1 MRGEFSRVFTQPFQ
15 RVNEVDAFGWRQDFD
30 QFFHVL
36 SVHAEDRGDEVAAFR
51 RQVDDPDSAIGSALV
66 PGYQAFFVKAIHGG
80 ADRTRGEK
88 DLRTDR
94 IHR

>member
-1 MRGEFSRVFTQPFQ
+1 MRGEFRCVFTQPFQ
-15 RVNEVDAFGWRQDFD
+15 RVNELDPFGWREDFG

-36 SVHAEDRGDEVAAFR
+36 SVHAEHLADEIAAFR
-51 RQVDDPDSAIGSALV
+51 SQVDYPNSAIGSALG
-66 PGYQAFFVKAIHGG
+66 PGYQALFVKAINGG

>member
-1 MRGEFSRVFTQPFQ
+1 MRGEFRRVFTQLFQ
-15 RVNEVDAFGWRQDFD
+15 GVNELDAFGWREDFD

-51 RQVDDPDSAIGSALV
+51 RQVDYPNSAIGSTLG
-66 PGYQAFFVKAIHGG
+66 PGYQALFVKAVDGG
-80 ADRTRGEK
+80 TDRTRGEK

-94 IHR
+94 IHG

>member
-1 MRGEFSRVFTQPFQ
+1 MFTQLFQ
-15 RVNEVDAFGWRQDFD
+15 RVYEVYTFRWCEDSG

-36 SVHAEDRGDEVAAFR
+36 SVNAEHRADEVPAFR
-51 RQVDDPDSAIGSALV
+51 RQVDHPNSAIGSALG
-66 PGYQAFFVKAIHGG
+66 PGYQALFVQAIDGA

>member
-1 MRGEFSRVFTQPFQ
+1 MRAEFSRVFTQPFQ
-15 RVNEVDAFGWRQDFD
+15 RVNQVDPFGSRQDFD

-36 SVHAEDRGDEVAAFR
+36 RVHAEDRGDEVAAFR
-51 RQVDDPDSAIGSALV
+51 RQVDYPNSAIGSTLHS
-66 PGYQAFFVKAIHGG
+66 GYQALFVKAIDGY

-88 DLRTDR
+88 DLWTDR